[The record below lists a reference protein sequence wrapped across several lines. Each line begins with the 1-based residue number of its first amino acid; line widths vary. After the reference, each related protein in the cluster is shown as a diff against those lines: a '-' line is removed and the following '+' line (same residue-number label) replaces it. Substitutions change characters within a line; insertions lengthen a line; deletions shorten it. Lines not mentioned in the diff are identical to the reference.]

1 MKEKNEEKKKM
12 KEKNK
17 EKNKEKKIERNKE
30 KESRMTVK
38 ERNEIRRKST
48 WPMRISRINL
58 SKPENNP

>member
-12 KEKNK
+12 KKKNK
-17 EKNKEKKIERNKE
+17 EKNQEKKIERYKE
-30 KESRMTVK
+30 KESKMTVK

-48 WPMRISRINL
+48 EPMGISRANL